1 MQSVAPSD
9 GDGDGDGADGRQ
21 RVAARSLISPSFLR
35 FRHRSRPLRA
45 WPADG
50 CVRQRAVE
58 AARATSAGSVCLS
71 RTQEV
76 MAVPVTS
83 ADLAALSA
91 ARDGKSAQRAVPKG
105 AWSKEED
112 ETVMRLVGLYG
123 PTR

>member
-1 MQSVAPSD
+1 
-9 GDGDGDGADGRQ
+9 
-21 RVAARSLISPSFLR
+21 
-35 FRHRSRPLRA
+35 
-45 WPADG
+45 
-50 CVRQRAVE
+50 
-58 AARATSAGSVCLS
+58 
-71 RTQEV
+71 